1 MKTNHL
7 ITLCIPTFNRA
18 SLVTDLIKSLI
29 DSKVNDIAN
38 ILILDDGSTDNTLEK
53 IQGFESHNNIQVIAN
68 PTNLGVAKTFIRCFD
83 ECNTEYLIM
92 MTDDDLFLKDGLIQ
106 TLEDIK
112 LHNPDFIATTFKT
125 TQNYKSRNYKKISL
139 LGFLD
144 IWVAAKHSP
153 GLVYKTSAMNCAK
166 DILLDNLNRK
176 NLAAYFFPQIILL
189 TLMKANNLKLICSP
203 SIIAVKDYTK
213 SQSSQLVD
221 ELGASYL
228 SLSNVI
234 KRHLS
239 FTEFYKSLID
249 NQLFKRHQQD
259 LKKLLRVHK
268 RSLYQNIEAGISLED
283 PSLISE
289 FRRGSLI
296 RFFRIRKF
304 LRKHGILK

>member
-1 MKTNHL
+1 MNQNQL
-7 ITLCIPTFNRA
+7 ITICIPTFNRA
-18 SLVTDLIKSLI
+18 ILVKELIEDLIE
-29 DSKVNDIAN
+29 SKVNDIAD
-38 ILILDDGSTDNTLEK
+38 ILIIDDGSTDNTLEQ
-53 IQGFESHNNIQVIAN
+53 IQCFQSHKNIQVLAN
-68 PTNLGVAKTFIRCFD
+68 LTNLGVAKTFMRCFD

-92 MTDDDLFLKDGLIQ
+92 MTDDDLFFKDGL
-106 TLEDIK
+106 TKVLEDIE
-112 LHNPDFIATTFKT
+112 LHHPDFIATTFNT
-125 TQNYKSRNYKKISL
+125 SQNYKSRNYKKISE

-153 GLVYKTSAMNCAK
+153 GLVYKTSAMKCAK
-166 DILLDNLNRK
+166 DILIENLNRK

-203 SIIAVKDYTK
+203 NIIAVKDSTK

-239 FTEFYKSLID
+239 FSEFYNSLLE
-249 NQLFKRHQQD
+249 NKLFEKHHSE
-259 LKKLLRVHK
+259 LKKLLRIHQ

-296 RFFRIRKF
+296 RFLRIRKF